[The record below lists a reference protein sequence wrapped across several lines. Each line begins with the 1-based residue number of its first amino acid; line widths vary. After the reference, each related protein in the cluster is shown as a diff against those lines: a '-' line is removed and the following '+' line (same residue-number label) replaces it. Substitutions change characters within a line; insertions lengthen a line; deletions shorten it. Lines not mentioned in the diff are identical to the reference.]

1 MDTEILSMVNL
12 RKEYYDVVAVND
24 VNLGIRQGD
33 IFGLIGPNGAGKTSL
48 LRMLA
53 TAMEPTGGCMRFGGV
68 DIWEDPVAYRMVM
81 GFMPDF
87 FQLYNTLTT
96 REVLLY
102 FGMAHKLSWRTRAR
116 RADEVLALIGLADK
130 ADSLARGL
138 SRGMVQRLGLGRALL
153 HQPRLLLL
161 DEPASGLDPLGRK
174 QLFDVLGE
182 AHAQGTTIV
191 ISSHILGELSDVC
204 NSVGIMHHGK
214 FLAAGPTAEIIGK
227 IMPKR
232 RITLALTTPPQAAI
246 GVLESWTGAGDVQV
260 EGPRVRFLFDGAD
273 ADLSRLNAALVGAGV
288 GVALIEETR
297 TGLQELYLAI
307 TERQGH
313 ATAS

>member
-1 MDTEILSMVNL
+1 
-12 RKEYYDVVAVND
+12 
-24 VNLGIRQGD
+24 
-33 IFGLIGPNGAGKTSL
+33 
-48 LRMLA
+48 
-53 TAMEPTGGCMRFGGV
+53 
-68 DIWEDPVAYRMVM
+68 
-81 GFMPDF
+81 
-87 FQLYNTLTT
+87 
-96 REVLLY
+96 
-102 FGMAHKLSWRTRAR
+102 
-116 RADEVLALIGLADK
+116 
-130 ADSLARGL
+130 
-138 SRGMVQRLGLGRALL
+138 
-153 HQPRLLLL
+153 
-161 DEPASGLDPLGRK
+161 
-174 QLFDVLGE
+174 
-182 AHAQGTTIV
+182 
-191 ISSHILGELSDVC
+191 
-204 NSVGIMHHGK
+204 MHHGK